1 MYFLNIPK
9 AIRKMSI
16 NEIRDFIF
24 ENCYK
29 QTGFSKENSYY
40 SMKNQKKKN
49 YNCLQLN

>member
-1 MYFLNIPK
+1 
-9 AIRKMSI
+9 MSI